1 MVPGVLVPL
10 ALVVNARAQDA
21 VALQVVRKG
30 QAGQSVPALVL
41 TPNLD
46 ADRLDVDIACGG
58 ATASWK
64 GGAPGGKP
72 VRLELAT
79 QPGRHT
85 CTGTLRASFTDGTE
99 GEMPLEFEVEMVE
112 PMTVTVD
119 PTTVD
124 TSARSLTL
132 TLDRPAGRI
141 EVSATTPE
149 GQPAGSGVVDGAGAA
164 PGTPLE
170 VSWDGVAEVA
180 RLSVKAYDT
189 DGFWAGLDLFPWY
202 YEIPHEDVIFA
213 SGKSAIESTETPK
226 LTAARVEID
235 KVVQRYG
242 SLAQIHLYVGGYTDR
257 VGPFESNL
265 ILSRDRAA
273 AIARWF
279 RTEGFSGPIYYQGFG
294 ERGLA
299 VHTTD
304 EVPEPANRRAVYI
317 VAAQPPPVTDA
328 MPGDRWQALR

>member
-1 MVPGVLVPL
+1 MIPGVLVPL
-10 ALVVNARAQDA
+10 ALVVSAQAQDA
-21 VALQVVRKG
+21 VSLQVVRKG

-64 GGAPGGKP
+64 GGAPSGKP

-79 QPGRHT
+79 RPGRHT
-85 CTGTLRASFTDGTE
+85 CTGTLRAAFTDGSE
-99 GEMPLEFEVEMVE
+99 GDMPLQFEVEMVE

-119 PTTVD
+119 PASVD
-124 TSARSLTL
+124 TSARRLTL
-132 TLDRPAGRI
+132 ILDRPAGRV
-141 EVSATTPE
+141 EVSATTPD
-149 GQPAGSGVVDGAGAA
+149 GQAAGSGFIEGAGAA
-164 PGTPLE
+164 AGTPLE
-170 VSWDGVAEVA
+170 VSWDGSAEVA
-180 RLSVKAYDT
+180 RVSVKAYDT
-189 DGFWAGLDLFPWY
+189 DGFWAAVDLFPWY

-213 SGKSAIESTETPK
+213 SGKAAIADTEAPK
-226 LTAARVEID
+226 LTAARAEID
-235 KVVQRYG
+235 KVVARYG
-242 SLAQIHLYVGGYTDR
+242 GLARIHLYVGGYTDR

-279 RTEGFSGPIYYQGFG
+279 RTEGFSGPIFYQGFG

-299 VHTTD
+299 VHTAD
-304 EVPEPANRRAVYI
+304 EVPEPANRRAIYI

-328 MPGDRWQALR
+328 MPGDRWQAME